1 MTLQEQN
8 KKTALELVEQLFNQK
23 KLDLIGNYYT
33 EDLQDHSLPN
43 GFPPGIAGKKMHVAA
58 FLKAFPD
65 LHIRYNYQIAE
76 NDLVAGYYTM
86 TGTHLGSLGEIPV
99 TGKKINISGF
109 DCLRFENG
117 KVAEHRNVIDDL
129 NFMQQLGIIP
139 EDYLVGVEKN

>member
-1 MTLQEQN
+1 MTQQEKN
-8 KKTALELVEQLFNQK
+8 KQTALELLETIFNQK
-23 KLDLIGNYYT
+23 KLDRIGDYYNGNI
-33 EDLQDHSLPN
+33 QDHSLPP
-43 GFPPGIAGKKMHVAA
+43 GLPPGIEGKKIQIAA

-65 LHIRYNYQIAE
+65 LNIRYNYQIAE

-99 TGKKINISGF
+99 TGRKINISGF

-129 NFMQQLGIIP
+129 DFMKQLGIIP
-139 EDYLVGVEKN
+139 EDYLVGKKD